1 LLTCFTTDDKTRK
14 RSLLVACFRAY
25 APSFLSAII
34 PRLILSA
41 LKFAQ
46 PFMITK
52 VIRFVGDKGVPD
64 DFGRGLIGAYALVY
78 LGMAVRKLNLSYAS
92 HTLS

>member
-1 LLTCFTTDDKTRK
+1 M
-14 RSLLVACFRAY
+14 ACFYAY

-41 LKFAQ
+41 LRFAQ

-52 VIRFVGDKGVPD
+52 LIRFVGDKGTPEH
-64 DFGRGLIGAYALVY
+64 FGRGLIGAYVLVY
-78 LGMAVRKLNLSYAS
+78 LGMAVRGLQAHVRTYII
-92 HTLS
+92 